1 MSPSGRS
8 RHPLAGIAVAGVA
21 TTRQARSLDG
31 GSVQICLEAAR
42 AALDDAGMGI
52 AEVDGISARWPG
64 PGGAV
69 FGPGSVDWSAI
80 LGRGFDWI
88 GDTYPQGAPGL
99 LDAAAA
105 ILAGQCSTVLVF
117 GGRAGESRA
126 VPPGEDASR
135 AAVPPGEDASRAA
148 VPPGYD
154 ASRATVSSG
163 DDATRATVLSG
174 DDATRAVASYTRP
187 ENEFVACWGSLT
199 AAQFALVAQVYLHR
213 FSPDPERMALV
224 PATIR
229 NAGSAN
235 PAAVMYRRGPY
246 RPADVLASPPVAEPF
261 RLLDLCLA
269 TEGAAAMVVTSLE
282 RARDCPSAPALI
294 LGGGSEWRR
303 QQYVDPPRYDDVA
316 RIGAGAYGRSFGM
329 AGLRPGDVD
338 VFELY
343 DINTFEVIRQF
354 ETLGFCG
361 EGEGV
366 DYLAEAGIG
375 LDGRHPTNTDG
386 GLLAYSHVGFGGPTL
401 KIVEAVRQ
409 IRGTAGPSQVAD
421 AEVALV
427 TGAGSGAQYHNAV
440 LLGADR

>member
-1 MSPSGRS
+1 M
-8 RHPLAGIAVAGVA
+8 AGVA
-21 TTRQARSLDG
+21 ATRQARSLDG
-31 GSVQICLEAAR
+31 NSIQICLEAAR
-42 AALDDAGMGI
+42 AALDDAGMTI
-52 AEVDGISARWPG
+52 DEVDGISARWPG
-64 PGGAV
+64 PGGTV
-69 FGPGSVDWSAI
+69 FGPGSVDWTAV
-80 LGRGFDWI
+80 LGKGFDWV

-99 LDAAAA
+99 LDAAGA

-117 GGRAGESRA
+117 GGRAGESGGAAGLR
-126 VPPGEDASR
+126 VPSGHTGR
-135 AAVPPGEDASRAA
+135 VAA
-148 VPPGYD
+148 
-154 ASRATVSSG
+154 
-163 DDATRATVLSG
+163 
-174 DDATRAVASYTRP
+174 YTRP
-187 ENEFVACWGSLT
+187 ENEFTSCWGSLT

-213 FSPDPERMALV
+213 FAPDPERMALV

-246 RPADVLASPPVAEPF
+246 RPADILASPPVAEPF

-269 TEGAAAMVVTSLE
+269 TEGGAAIVVTSLE
-282 RARDCPSAPALI
+282 RARDCPSAPVVI
-294 LGGGSEWRR
+294 LGGGSEWHR

-354 ETLGFCG
+354 ETLGFCA

-386 GLLAYSHVGFGGPTL
+386 GLLAYSHAGWGGPTL

-409 IRGTAGPSQVAD
+409 IRGTAGPSQVPG

-427 TGAGSGAQYHNAV
+427 TGAGSGAQYHNAA
-440 LLGADR
+440 LLAADR

>member
-1 MSPSGRS
+1 MSGPAAR

-21 TTRQARSLDG
+21 ATRQARSLDG
-31 GSVQICLEAAR
+31 NSIQICLEAAR
-42 AALDDAGMGI
+42 AALDDAGMTI
-52 AEVDGISARWPG
+52 DEVDGISARWPG
-64 PGGAV
+64 PGGTV
-69 FGPGSVDWSAI
+69 FGPGSVDWTAVF
-80 LGRGFDWI
+80 GKGFDWV

-117 GGRAGESRA
+117 GGRAGESAAGSPGAATRA
-126 VPPGEDASR
+126 TVPSGDDASS
-135 AAVPPGEDASRAA
+135 AAVSSGDDAMSAA
-148 VPPGYD
+148 
-154 ASRATVSSG
+154 VSSG
-163 DDATRATVLSG
+163 DDATS
-174 DDATRAVASYTRP
+174 AVASYTRP

-213 FSPDPERMALV
+213 FAPDPERMALV

-235 PAAVMYRRGPY
+235 PEAVMYGRGPY
-246 RPADVLASPPVAEPF
+246 EPADILASPPVAEPF

-269 TEGAAAMVVTSLE
+269 TEGAAAMVVTGVE
-282 RARDCPSAPALI
+282 RARDCPSAPAVI
-294 LGGGSEWRR
+294 LGGGSEWYR

-316 RIGAGAYGRSFGM
+316 RIGAGAYRRSFGM

-343 DINTFEVIRQF
+343 DICTFEVVRQF
-354 ETLGFCG
+354 ETLGLCA

-386 GLLAYSHVGFGGPTL
+386 GLLAYSHVGWGGPTL

-409 IRGTAGPSQVAD
+409 IRGAAGPGQVPG

-427 TGAGSGAQYHNAV
+427 TGAGAGAQYHNAV

>member
-1 MSPSGRS
+1 MSGSGSR
-8 RHPLAGIAVAGVA
+8 RHPLARVAVAGVA
-21 TTRQARSLDG
+21 ATRQARSLDG
-31 GSVQICLEAAR
+31 NSVQICLEAAR
-42 AALDDAGMGI
+42 AALDDAGLSLDD
-52 AEVDGISARWPG
+52 VDGISARWPG
-64 PGGAV
+64 PGGTV
-69 FGPGSVDWSAI
+69 FHPGSVDWSAL
-80 LGRGFDWI
+80 LGKGFDWV

-99 LDAAAA
+99 LDAAGA

-117 GGRAGESRA
+117 GGRAGESG
-126 VPPGEDASR
+126 VGAS
-135 AAVPPGEDASRAA
+135 G
-148 VPPGYD
+148 GQ
-154 ASRATVSSG
+154 
-163 DDATRATVLSG
+163 
-174 DDATRAVASYTRP
+174 AVASYTRP
-187 ENEFVACWGSLT
+187 DNEFTACWGSLT
-199 AAQFALVAQVYLHR
+199 AAQFALVAQVYVHR
-213 FSPDPERMALV
+213 FAPDPERMALV

-235 PAAVMYRRGPY
+235 PAAVMYGRGPY

-282 RARDCPSAPALI
+282 RARDCPSAPVVV
-294 LGGGSEWRR
+294 LGGGSEWYR

-316 RIGAGAYGRSFGM
+316 RVGSGAYRRSFGM
-329 AGLRPGDVD
+329 AGLAPEDVD

-354 ETLGFCG
+354 ETLGFCA

-386 GLLAYSHVGFGGPTL
+386 GLMAYSHVGWGGPTL

-409 IRGTAGPSQVAD
+409 IRGTAGPSQVPGT
-421 AEVALV
+421 EVALV

>member
-1 MSPSGRS
+1 MSRSGRS

-21 TTRQARSLDG
+21 ATRQARSLDG
-31 GSVQICLEAAR
+31 DSVRICLEAAR
-42 AALDDAGMGI
+42 AALDDAGMSI
-52 AEVDGISARWPG
+52 DDVDGISARWPG
-64 PGGAV
+64 PGGTV
-69 FGPGSVDWSAI
+69 FHPGSADWAA
-80 LGRGFDWI
+80 LFGKGFDWV

-99 LDAAAA
+99 LDAAGA

-117 GGRAGESRA
+117 GGRAGESAAGSPGAATRA
-126 VPPGEDASR
+126 TVPSGDDASS
-135 AAVPPGEDASRAA
+135 AA
-148 VPPGYD
+148 
-154 ASRATVSSG
+154 VSSG
-163 DDATRATVLSG
+163 DDATS
-174 DDATRAVASYTRP
+174 AVASYTRP

-213 FSPDPERMALV
+213 FAPDPERMALV

-235 PAAVMYRRGPY
+235 PAAVMYGRGPY

-269 TEGAAAMVVTSLE
+269 SEGAAAMVVTSLE
-282 RARDCPSAPALI
+282 RARDCPSAPAVV
-294 LGGGSEWRR
+294 LGGGSEWYR

-316 RIGAGAYGRSFGM
+316 RIGAGAYRRSFAM

-354 ETLGFCG
+354 ETLGFCA

-386 GLLAYSHVGFGGPTL
+386 GLLAYSHVGWGGPTL

-409 IRGTAGPSQVAD
+409 IRGTAGPGQVPG

>member
-1 MSPSGRS
+1 MSRTGQVR
-8 RHPLAGIAVAGVA
+8 RPLAGIAVAGVA

-31 GSVQICLEAAR
+31 DSVQICLEAAR
-42 AALDDAGMGI
+42 AALDDAGMSL

-64 PGGAV
+64 PGGTV

-80 LGRGFDWI
+80 LGKGFDWV

-99 LDAAAA
+99 LDAAGA
-105 ILAGQCSTVLVF
+105 ILAGQCSTVLVC
-117 GGRAGESRA
+117 GGRAGESRVTSVGA
-126 VPPGEDASR
+126 ASGGDASR
-135 AAVPPGEDASRAA
+135 VAA
-148 VPPGYD
+148 
-154 ASRATVSSG
+154 
-163 DDATRATVLSG
+163 
-174 DDATRAVASYTRP
+174 YTRP
-187 ENEFVACWGSLT
+187 DNEFVACWGSLT

-213 FSPDPERMALV
+213 FAPDPERMALV

-235 PAAVMYRRGPY
+235 PAAVMYGRGPY

-269 TEGAAAMVVTSLE
+269 SEGAAAMVVTSLE
-282 RARDCPSAPALI
+282 RARDCPAPPAVV
-294 LGGGSEWRR
+294 LGGGSEWQR
-303 QQYVDPPRYDDVA
+303 QQYVDPPRYDEVA
-316 RIGAGAYGRSFGM
+316 RIGAGAYRRTFGM
-329 AGLRPGDVD
+329 AGLQPADVD

-366 DYLAEAGIG
+366 DYMAEAGIG

-409 IRGTAGPSQVAD
+409 IRGTAGPSQVPG
-421 AEVALV
+421 AELVLV
-427 TGAGSGAQYHNAV
+427 TGAGSGAQYHNAA

>member
-1 MSPSGRS
+1 MSGSGSR
-8 RHPLAGIAVAGVA
+8 RHPLARVAVAGVA
-21 TTRQARSLDG
+21 ATRQARSFDG
-31 GSVQICLEAAR
+31 NSVQICLEAAR
-42 AALDDAGMGI
+42 AALDDAGLSLDD
-52 AEVDGISARWPG
+52 VDGISARWPG
-64 PGGAV
+64 PGGTV
-69 FGPGSVDWSAI
+69 FHPGSVDWSAL
-80 LGRGFDWI
+80 LGKGFDWV

-99 LDAAAA
+99 LDAAGA

-117 GGRAGESRA
+117 GGRAGESG
-126 VPPGEDASR
+126 VGAS
-135 AAVPPGEDASRAA
+135 G
-148 VPPGYD
+148 GQ
-154 ASRATVSSG
+154 
-163 DDATRATVLSG
+163 
-174 DDATRAVASYTRP
+174 AVASYTRP
-187 ENEFVACWGSLT
+187 DNEFTACWGSLT
-199 AAQFALVAQVYLHR
+199 AAQFALVAQVYVHR
-213 FSPDPERMALV
+213 FAPDPERMALV

-235 PAAVMYRRGPY
+235 PAAVMYGRGPY

-282 RARDCPSAPALI
+282 RARDCPSAPVVV
-294 LGGGSEWRR
+294 LGGGSEWYR

-316 RIGAGAYGRSFGM
+316 RVGSGAYRRSFGM
-329 AGLRPGDVD
+329 AGLAPEDVD

-354 ETLGFCG
+354 ETLGFCA

-386 GLLAYSHVGFGGPTL
+386 GLLAYSHVGWGGPTL

-409 IRGTAGPSQVAD
+409 IRGTAGPSQVPGT
-421 AEVALV
+421 EVALV

-440 LLGADR
+440 LLGSDR

>member
-1 MSPSGRS
+1 MSRTGRS

-21 TTRQARSLDG
+21 ATRQARSLDG
-31 GSVQICLEAAR
+31 DSVRICLEAAR
-42 AALDDAGMGI
+42 AALDDAGMSLD
-52 AEVDGISARWPG
+52 EVDGISARWPG
-64 PGGAV
+64 PGGTV
-69 FGPGSVDWSAI
+69 FHPGSVDWTAI
-80 LGRGFDWI
+80 LGKGFHWV

-105 ILAGQCSTVLVF
+105 ILAGQAKTVLVF
-117 GGRAGESRA
+117 GGRAGESNTAAAAR
-126 VPPGEDASR
+126 VGESSGGDASR
-135 AAVPPGEDASRAA
+135 VGESSGGDAARVGESSGGDASR
-148 VPPGYD
+148 VGESSGGD
-154 ASRATVSSG
+154 ASRVA
-163 DDATRATVLSG
+163 
-174 DDATRAVASYTRP
+174 AVASYTRP
-187 ENEFVACWGSLT
+187 DNEFVACWGSLT
-199 AAQFALVAQVYLHR
+199 AAQFALVAQVYHHR
-213 FSPDPERMALV
+213 FAPDPERMALV

-235 PAAVMYRRGPY
+235 PAAVMYGRGPY

-282 RARDCPSAPALI
+282 RARDCPSAPAVV

-316 RIGAGAYGRSFGM
+316 RIGDSAYRRSFAM
-329 AGLRPGDVD
+329 AGLGPADID

-361 EGEGV
+361 EGEGA

-375 LDGRHPTNTDG
+375 LGGRHPTNTDG

-409 IRGTAGPSQVAD
+409 IRGTAGPGQVPG

>member
-1 MSPSGRS
+1 MS
-8 RHPLAGIAVAGVA
+8 GIAVAGVA
-21 TTRQARSLDG
+21 ATRQAKSLQG
-31 GSVQICLEAAR
+31 NSVQICLEAAH
-42 AALDDAGMGI
+42 AALEDAGMSLDD
-52 AEVDGISARWPG
+52 VDGISARWPG
-64 PGGAV
+64 PGGTV
-69 FGPGSVDWSAI
+69 FHPGSVDWTAL
-80 LGRGFDWI
+80 LGKGFDWV

-99 LDAAAA
+99 LDAAGA
-105 ILAGQCSTVLVF
+105 ILAGQATTVLVF
-117 GGRAGESRA
+117 GGRAGESGA
-126 VPPGEDASR
+126 GAS
-135 AAVPPGEDASRAA
+135 
-148 VPPGYD
+148 
-154 ASRATVSSG
+154 
-163 DDATRATVLSG
+163 
-174 DDATRAVASYTRP
+174 VAGYTRP
-187 ENEFVACWGSLT
+187 DNEFTSCWGSLT
-199 AAQFALVAQVYLHR
+199 AAQFALVAQVYLR
-213 FSPDPERMALV
+213 RYAPDPERMALV

-235 PAAVMYRRGPY
+235 PAAVMYGRGPY

-269 TEGAAAMVVTSLE
+269 TEGAAAMVVTSLA
-282 RARDCPSAPALI
+282 RARDCPSAPAVV
-294 LGGGSEWRR
+294 LGGGSEWYR

-316 RIGAGAYGRSFGM
+316 RIGAGAYRRSFGM
-329 AGLRPGDVD
+329 AGLRPDDVD

-386 GLLAYSHVGFGGPTL
+386 GLMAYSHVGWGGPTL

-409 IRGTAGPSQVAD
+409 IRGTAGPSQVPG

>member
-1 MSPSGRS
+1 MSRSGPS
-8 RHPLAGIAVAGVA
+8 RHPLTRIAVAGVA
-21 TTRQARSLDG
+21 ATRQARSLDG
-31 GSVQICLEAAR
+31 DSVQICLEAAR
-42 AALDDAGMGI
+42 AALDDAGMDI

-64 PGGAV
+64 PGGTV
-69 FGPGSVDWSAI
+69 FHPGSVDWSAV
-80 LGRGFDWI
+80 LGKGFDWV

-99 LDAAAA
+99 LDAAGA

-117 GGRAGESRA
+117 GGRAGESGRT
-126 VPPGEDASR
+126 S
-135 AAVPPGEDASRAA
+135 AA
-148 VPPGYD
+148 
-154 ASRATVSSG
+154 
-163 DDATRATVLSG
+163 VLSG
-174 DDATRAVASYTRP
+174 DDATSAVAGYTRP
-187 ENEFVACWGSLT
+187 DNEFVSCWGSLT

-213 FSPDPERMALV
+213 FAPDPERMALV

-235 PAAVMYRRGPY
+235 PAAVMHGRGPY

-269 TEGAAAMVVTSLE
+269 SEGAAAMVVTGLE
-282 RARDCPSAPALI
+282 RARDCPSAPAVV
-294 LGGGSEWRR
+294 LGGGSEWYR

-316 RIGAGAYGRSFGM
+316 RIGAGAYRRSFGM
-329 AGLRPGDVD
+329 AGLVPGDVD

-343 DINTFEVIRQF
+343 DINTFEVVRQF
-354 ETLGFCG
+354 ETLGFCA

-375 LDGRHPTNTDG
+375 RDGRHPTNTDG
-386 GLLAYSHVGFGGPTL
+386 GLLAYSHVGWGGPTL

-409 IRGTAGPSQVAD
+409 IRGAAGPGQVSG

>member
-1 MSPSGRS
+1 MSRSGPS
-8 RHPLAGIAVAGVA
+8 RHPLTRIAVAGVA
-21 TTRQARSLDG
+21 ATRQARSLDG
-31 GSVQICLEAAR
+31 DSVQICLEAAR
-42 AALDDAGMGI
+42 AALDDAGMDI

-64 PGGAV
+64 PGGTV
-69 FGPGSVDWSAI
+69 FHPGSVDWSAV
-80 LGRGFDWI
+80 LGKGFDWV

-99 LDAAAA
+99 LDAAGA

-117 GGRAGESRA
+117 GGRAGESGRT
-126 VPPGEDASR
+126 S
-135 AAVPPGEDASRAA
+135 AA
-148 VPPGYD
+148 
-154 ASRATVSSG
+154 
-163 DDATRATVLSG
+163 VLSG
-174 DDATRAVASYTRP
+174 DDATSAVAGYTRP
-187 ENEFVACWGSLT
+187 DNEFVSCWGSLT
-199 AAQFALVAQVYLHR
+199 AAQFALVAQVYVHR
-213 FSPDPERMALV
+213 FNPDPERMALV

-235 PAAVMYRRGPY
+235 PAAVMHGRGPY

-269 TEGAAAMVVTSLE
+269 SEGAAAMVVTGLE
-282 RARDCPSAPALI
+282 RARDCPSAPAVV
-294 LGGGSEWRR
+294 LGGGSEWYR

>member
-1 MSPSGRS
+1 MSLSGRS

-21 TTRQARSLDG
+21 ATRQARSLG
-31 GSVQICLEAAR
+31 GNSIEICLEAAR
-42 AALDDAGMGI
+42 AALDDAGMSI
-52 AEVDGISARWPG
+52 ADVDGISARWPG
-64 PGGAV
+64 PGGTV
-69 FGPGSVDWSAI
+69 FQPGSVDWTAV
-80 LGRGFDWI
+80 LGKGFDWV

-117 GGRAGESRA
+117 GGRAGESGA
-126 VPPGEDASR
+126 VSPGDAS
-135 AAVPPGEDASRAA
+135 
-148 VPPGYD
+148 
-154 ASRATVSSG
+154 
-163 DDATRATVLSG
+163 
-174 DDATRAVASYTRP
+174 RAVASYTRP
-187 ENEFVACWGSLT
+187 ENEFVSCWGSLT
-199 AAQFALVAQVYLHR
+199 AAQFALVAQVYVHR
-213 FSPDPERMALV
+213 FAPDPERMALV

-229 NAGSAN
+229 NAGSVN
-235 PAAVMYRRGPY
+235 PAAVMHGRGPY

-269 TEGAAAMVVTSLE
+269 SEGAAAMVVTGLE
-282 RARDCPSAPALI
+282 RARDCPPAPAVV
-294 LGGGSEWRR
+294 LGGSSEWYR
-303 QQYVDPPRYDDVA
+303 QLYVDPPRYDDVA
-316 RIGAGAYGRSFGM
+316 RIGAGAYRRSFGM

-354 ETLGFCG
+354 ETLGLCA

-386 GLLAYSHVGFGGPTL
+386 GLLAYSHVGWGGPTL

-409 IRGTAGPSQVAD
+409 IRGTAGPGQVPG

>member
-21 TTRQARSLDG
+21 ATRQARSLDG
-31 GSVQICLEAAR
+31 NSVQVCLEAAR
-42 AALDDAGMGI
+42 AALDDAGMGLD
-52 AEVDGISARWPG
+52 EVDGISARWPG
-64 PGGAV
+64 PGGTV
-69 FGPGSVDWSAI
+69 FHPGSVDWSAV
-80 LGRGFDWI
+80 LGKGFDWV

-117 GGRAGESRA
+117 GGRAGESA
-126 VPPGEDASR
+126 GAAGGE
-135 AAVPPGEDASRAA
+135 
-148 VPPGYD
+148 
-154 ASRATVSSG
+154 
-163 DDATRATVLSG
+163 
-174 DDATRAVASYTRP
+174 AVASYTRP

-213 FSPDPERMALV
+213 FGSDPERMALV

-235 PAAVMYRRGPY
+235 PAAVMYGRGPY

-282 RARDCPSAPALI
+282 RARDCPSAPAVV

-316 RIGAGAYGRSFGM
+316 RIGAAAYRRSFAM
-329 AGLRPGDVD
+329 AGLRPGDTD

-354 ETLGFCG
+354 ETLGLCQ

-409 IRGTAGPSQVAD
+409 IRGTAGPSQVPG

-440 LLGADR
+440 LLAADR

>member
-1 MSPSGRS
+1 MSGSGSR
-8 RHPLAGIAVAGVA
+8 RHPLARVAVAGVA
-21 TTRQARSLDG
+21 ATRQARSLDG
-31 GSVQICLEAAR
+31 NSVQICLEAAR
-42 AALDDAGMGI
+42 AALDDAGLSLDD
-52 AEVDGISARWPG
+52 VDGISARWPG
-64 PGGAV
+64 PGGTV
-69 FGPGSVDWSAI
+69 FHPGSVDWTV
-80 LGRGFDWI
+80 LFGKGFDWV

-99 LDAAAA
+99 LDAAGA

-117 GGRAGESRA
+117 GGRAGESG
-126 VPPGEDASR
+126 VGAS
-135 AAVPPGEDASRAA
+135 G
-148 VPPGYD
+148 GQ
-154 ASRATVSSG
+154 
-163 DDATRATVLSG
+163 
-174 DDATRAVASYTRP
+174 AVASYTRP
-187 ENEFVACWGSLT
+187 DNEFTACWGSLT
-199 AAQFALVAQVYLHR
+199 AAQFALVAQVYVHR
-213 FSPDPERMALV
+213 FAPDPERMALV

-235 PAAVMYRRGPY
+235 PAAVMYGRGPY

-269 TEGAAAMVVTSLE
+269 TEGSAAMVVTSLE
-282 RARDCPSAPALI
+282 RARDCPSAPVVV
-294 LGGGSEWRR
+294 LGGGSEWYR

-316 RIGAGAYGRSFGM
+316 RVGSGAYRRSFGM
-329 AGLRPGDVD
+329 AGLAPEDVD

-354 ETLGFCG
+354 ETLGFCA

-386 GLLAYSHVGFGGPTL
+386 GLLAYSHVGWGGPTL

-409 IRGTAGPSQVAD
+409 IRGTAGPSQVPGT
-421 AEVALV
+421 EVALV

-440 LLGADR
+440 LLGSDR

>member
-1 MSPSGRS
+1 MSGVEHT

-21 TTRQARSLDG
+21 ATRQARYLEG
-31 GSVQICLEAAR
+31 NSVQICLEAAK
-42 AALDDAGMGI
+42 AALDDAGMSLD
-52 AEVDGISARWPG
+52 ETDGISARWPG
-64 PGGAV
+64 PGGTV
-69 FGPGSVDWSAI
+69 FGPGSVDWSAL
-80 LGRGFDWI
+80 LGKGFDWV

-99 LDAAAA
+99 LDAAGA
-105 ILAGQCSTVLVF
+105 ILSGQCTTVLVF
-117 GGRAGESRA
+117 GGRAGES
-126 VPPGEDASR
+126 G
-135 AAVPPGEDASRAA
+135 GT
-148 VPPGYD
+148 
-154 ASRATVSSG
+154 ATVSSG
-163 DDATRATVLSG
+163 GDATSAAVFSG
-174 DDATRAVASYTRP
+174 GDATSAAARGVASYTRP
-187 ENEFVACWGSLT
+187 DNEFVSCWGSLT

-213 FSPDPERMALV
+213 FAPDPERMALV
-224 PATIR
+224 PAAIR
-229 NAGSAN
+229 NAGAAN
-235 PAAVMYRRGPY
+235 PAAVMYGRGPY
-246 RPADVLASPPVAEPF
+246 RPSDVLTSPPVAEPF

-269 TEGAAAMVVTSLE
+269 TEGAAAIVVTSLE
-282 RARDCPSAPALI
+282 RARDCPSAPAVV

-316 RIGAGAYGRSFGM
+316 RIGKAAYRRSFAM
-329 AGLRPGDVD
+329 AGLQPDDVD

-354 ETLGFCG
+354 ETLGFCE

-386 GLLAYSHVGFGGPTL
+386 GLMAYSHVGWGGPTL

-409 IRGTAGPSQVAD
+409 IRGIAGPSQVAG
-421 AEVALV
+421 AEVVLA